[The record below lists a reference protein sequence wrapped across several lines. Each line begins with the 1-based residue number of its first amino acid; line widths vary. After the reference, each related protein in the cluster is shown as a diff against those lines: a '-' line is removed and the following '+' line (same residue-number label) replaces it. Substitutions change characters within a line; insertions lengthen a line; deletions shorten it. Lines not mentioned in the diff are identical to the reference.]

1 MPPLL
6 LFAGTL
12 AGIAM
17 VRWAFRTAERINRE
31 LDDVRGALFVEPS
44 PVEIPTLRLDP
55 ITGAYRPG

>member
-6 LFAGTL
+6 VFAGTL

-17 VRWAFRTAERINRE
+17 VRWAFRAAERINRE
-31 LDDVRGALFVEPS
+31 LDDVRGAIFVEPS
-44 PVEIPTLRLDP
+44 RADIPTLRLDP